1 MFRGF
6 YIYIALNFIKHALII
21 NTVRM
26 PCLSKVHSDSIHLIR
41 ITKKMNITLYYT
53 LQKKMNDTLKKGNN
67 ALRKTMQ
74 E

>member
-26 PCLSKVHSDSIHLIR
+26 PCLSKVHSDSIHFIR
-41 ITKKMNITLYYT
+41 ITEKNEYYIILHITE
-53 LQKKMNDTLKKGNN
+53 KN
-67 ALRKTMQ
+67 